1 MISAG
6 DFSQS
11 NLGTILN
18 SIVDA
23 DLGTILNSIV
33 DAVWIYD
40 AQGHIL
46 QMNSAAQQLIGVP
59 DKNTY
64 LSLDVEDR
72 LAAFEMCDVY
82 GNSMPREQWG
92 LLRILNGEVLTGANC
107 MMAMIRTF
115 DGRQVYISVS
125 GSPLRDEQS
134 QIIGAVTVARDV
146 TERECMAL
154 QLQELTHEAQTRA
167 SRLEAIIESMGE
179 GVIVYDHDGNVLQMN
194 AAAQQLFGIDD
205 IKAYIS
211 KPLLKRA
218 AHYQSYDIEG
228 RVILPEDTGI
238 ASTLREGVA
247 THREVWLT
255 LPDGRKRILRNTVSP
270 IRTAQNET
278 DGAVIVSRDITEPK
292 SIERQK
298 SEFLSIASH
307 ELRTPITALQGFAE
321 LLQMMIER
329 GQSLDTPRTIH
340 AVKEI
345 IQQSQRLTRLIEDM
359 LEISRIETGRVP
371 LQIEPHDLL
380 ETLKHSVE
388 IQATLHKRHTLKLLI
403 EGLQPE
409 DALPGHFDH
418 DRIEQ
423 VLNNLI
429 GNAAKYSPA
438 GSEIEIGLRYDAAN
452 PCEALLW
459 VKDAGVGIANHE
471 VAHIFKRFHRASNL
485 DRSISGFGIGLYLVH
500 EFVTRHGGRVWV
512 ESVEGSGSTFFVM
525 LPLSA

>member
-1 MISAG
+1 MIPAG
-6 DFSQS
+6 DFSRS

-18 SIVDA
+18 SIA
-23 DLGTILNSIV
+23 

-40 AQGHIL
+40 AQGHVL
-46 QMNSAAQQLIGVP
+46 QMNNAAQQLIGVI
-59 DKNTY
+59 DKNSY
-64 LSLDVEDR
+64 LSLDVEQR
-72 LAAFEMCDVY
+72 LAAFEMCDVH
-82 GNSMPREQWG
+82 GNPMPREQWG

-107 MMAMIRTF
+107 MMGIIRTF
-115 DGRQVYISVS
+115 DGRKVYLSIS
-125 GSPLRDEQS
+125 GSPLRDEHG
-134 QIIGAVTVARDV
+134 QITGAITITRDI
-146 TERECMAL
+146 TERELMVL
-154 QLQELTHEAQTRA
+154 QLREVTHEAQARA
-167 SRLEAIIESMGE
+167 SRLEAIIESMVE
-179 GVIVYDHDGNVLQMN
+179 GVIVYDRQGNVLQMN

-205 IKAYIS
+205 IEAYLS
-211 KPLLKRA
+211 EPLLERA
-218 AHYQSYDIEG
+218 SRYQSHDAEG
-228 RVILPEDTGI
+228 RIILPEDSGV
-238 ASTLREGVA
+238 ASALRSGVA
-247 THREVWLT
+247 TNREVWMT
-255 LPDGRKRILRNTVSP
+255 LPDGRARILRNSVSP
-270 IRTAQNET
+270 ILIAQNEV
-278 DGAVIVSRDITEPK
+278 DGAVIVSQDITEPK

-307 ELRTPITALQGFAE
+307 ELRTPITALQGFSE

-359 LEISRIETGRVP
+359 LEISRIETGRMP
-371 LQIEPHDLL
+371 LQIEQHDLL

-388 IQATLHKRHTLKLLI
+388 VQATINKHHTLKLAV

-409 DALPGHFDH
+409 DALPGHFDR

-438 GSEIEIGLRYDAAN
+438 GSEIEIGLRYDATN

-471 VAHIFKRFHRASNL
+471 VPHIFKRFHRASNL

-512 ESVEGSGSTFFVM
+512 ESVEGSGSTFYVS
-525 LPLSA
+525 LPLPM